1 MNFQQVR
8 QVYRKEMTE
17 TLRDRRTLVSMI
29 VVPMLVIPGLMFGLG
44 EVAIRMVKKAAG
56 ERASVMLLGEENAP
70 RLAARLRAHPLLEV
84 VPPASDYAK
93 RIEDKVLRAA
103 VEFPP
108 GFEAALEA
116 ATDGA
121 APMVRSDYYEE
132 EIRSELALRK
142 IQDLLQQYKDEI
154 VAARLEARQLSV
166 ALLQP
171 FASESRNVASAERVG
186 GASVGGIL
194 PYIIILLTL
203 TGAMYPAIDL
213 TAGEKERGTIE
224 TLLASPVRR
233 ESLAAGKVLT
243 VLTTAIATATLS
255 VLSLALSSRFA
266 AASGGGLGAELP
278 FALSLEPGNVGA
290 MLLLMIP
297 VAVLFA
303 GALHAIALMAKSY
316 KEAQS
321 YVSPLMIVVIMPA
334 VAAMLPGVELDM
346 RLALVPILNVSLASK
361 ELVTG
366 IYDWPLLLV
375 IFASSCLYA
384 GIALAVAVAFFK
396 RESVL
401 FRT

>member
-1 MNFQQVR
+1 MNASQVR

-17 TLRDRRTLVSMI
+17 TLRDRRTLMSMI
-29 VVPMLVIPGLMFGLG
+29 VVPILVIPGLMFGLA
-44 EVAIRMVKKAAG
+44 EVTIRMVKKAAG
-56 ERASVMLLGEENAP
+56 ERAAVMILGEEHAP
-70 RLAARLRAHPLLEV
+70 ALAARMRAHPLLEV
-84 VPPASDYAK
+84 VPAASDYAK
-93 RIEDKVLRAA
+93 RIEDKELRAA

-108 GFEAALEA
+108 GFEAAL
-116 ATDGA
+116 ATGA
-121 APMVRSDYYEE
+121 PAPTVRIDYYEE

-142 IQDLLQQYKDEI
+142 IEELLQKYKDEI
-154 VAARLEARQLSV
+154 VAARLRERDLATE
-166 ALLQP
+166 LLQP

-186 GASVGGIL
+186 GAAAGGIL

-224 TLLASPVRR
+224 TILASPVQRQA
-233 ESLAAGKVLT
+233 LAAGKFLT
-243 VLTTAIATATLS
+243 VLTTALATAVLS
-255 VLSLALSSRFA
+255 VLSLALSGRFA
-266 AASGGGLGAELP
+266 ARSGSGLGAELP
-278 FALSLEPGNVGA
+278 FALTLEPGNIAA
-290 MLLLMIP
+290 MLLIMIP

-303 GALHAIALMAKSY
+303 GALLAIALMAKSY

-321 YVSPLMIVVIMPA
+321 YVSPLMIVVILPA

-366 IYDWPLLLV
+366 IYDWPLIGV
-375 IFASSCLYA
+375 IFASSCVYA
-384 GIALAVAVAFFK
+384 SIALAVAVSFFR